1 MTSVVN
7 LRLSGDAD
15 AVAAVAAMLTAAGF
29 DPRLGER
36 IYPDRNSFGVRA
48 YGEIAVADAVPVS
61 RGRGEP

>member
-29 DPRLGER
+29 DIRLGER
-36 IYPDRNSFGVRA
+36 IYTNRNSLGVRA

-61 RGRGEP
+61 

>member
-7 LRLSGDAD
+7 VRLSGSAD
-15 AVAAVAAMLTAAGF
+15 AVAAVTAMLTAAGF
-29 DPRLGER
+29 DARFGER
-36 IYPDRNSFGVRA
+36 IYPNRNSFGVRA